1 MTSPFR
7 RVAIL
12 GCGLIGGSFALAL
25 RRAFPEIAIIG
36 WDREEILALARER
49 GAIDEGSLDLA
60 AGCDEADLVYVALP
74 VEVAIHRLPEIA
86 AAVPAQALVT
96 DAASTKTAVCE
107 LARMAF
113 APPRLFLGGHPIAGR
128 EKGGIDNADAD
139 LFRDAPYVLIG
150 RPGEPE
156 PSAANAE
163 DGRIQ
168 GFIKV
173 IQAIGARPA
182 WLDAAAH
189 DRLFAF
195 LSHLPQLA
203 SVALAET
210 VLEGA
215 GDAAATLAGPG
226 LADSL
231 RLAGSPYDLWEGIC
245 RTSPALDD
253 ALARLI
259 ATLERIRAGLATGAV
274 ADDFARAARLY
285 KILRHIE

>member
-1 MTSPFR
+1 MTPPFR

-12 GCGLIGGSFALAL
+12 GTGLIGGSFALAL
-25 RRAFPEIAIIG
+25 RRALPEVRITA
-36 WDREEILALARER
+36 WDHAGVLVRAEER
-49 GAIDEGSLDLA
+49 GAIDEGSPDLA
-60 AGCDEADLVYVALP
+60 AVCREADLVYVALP
-74 VEVAIHRLPEIA
+74 VEVTIHRLPEIA
-86 AAVPAQALVT
+86 AAVSPQALVT
-96 DAASTKTAVCE
+96 DAASTKSAVCE
-107 LARMAF
+107 QAGRSFL
-113 APPRLFLGGHPIAGR
+113 PPRLFLGGHPIAGR
-128 EKGGIDNADAD
+128 ERGGIDQADPD
-139 LFRDAPYVLIG
+139 LFRNAPYVLISQ
-150 RPGEPE
+150 PGEPE
-156 PSAANAE
+156 PSRAE
-163 DGRIQ
+163 DDRIRR
-168 GFIKV
+168 FIDV

-210 VLEGA
+210 VFEGA

-231 RLAGSPYDLWEGIC
+231 RLAGSPWDLWAGIC

-259 ATLERIRAGLATGAV
+259 ATLERLRAGLATGTLAE
-274 ADDFARAARLY
+274 DFDRAARLY